1 MIPSVQLTAS
11 YIGVLLGSVLLIATV
26 YSYLKKNNF
35 GLGGTVLSLLGL
47 TLIGLSLWSSVEF
60 SVDAKGKV
68 AVSYTQ
74 TQSETSK
81 AAELNGQLQKLKFQ
95 VDMLS
100 QDISDLKRATPSAK
114 ISSEVASERAAKTQA
129 FNQNSLYSILVFNKI
144 NQQETAASLVNTLLA
159 AGFKSAAASTD
170 LKEAK
175 KQYEVNHA
183 WVIYTLRGKEKL
195 SNVEQILRNKYPN
208 ITFHIEFKESML
220 RNGDIQI
227 LLY

>member
-1 MIPSVQLTAS
+1 MSPIQLIAS
-11 YIGVLLGSVLLIATV
+11 YVGVFLGAVLLLATV
-26 YSYLKKNNF
+26 YGYIKQNNF

-47 TLIGLSLWSSVEF
+47 TLIGLSFWSSFEF

-74 TQSETSK
+74 SQSEASK
-81 AAELNGQLQKLKFQ
+81 AADLNGQLQKLKFQ

-114 ISSEVASERAAKTQA
+114 IFDDAALKRAAKTQA
-129 FNQNSLYSILVFNKI
+129 FNQNSLYSILVFNKE
-144 NQQETAASLVNTLLA
+144 NQQNTASSLVNTLLA
-159 AGFKSAAASTD
+159 EGFKSAAASTD

-175 KQYEVNHA
+175 KQFDPNHA
-183 WVIYTLRGKEKL
+183 WVIYSSRGKEKL
-195 SNVEQILRNKYPN
+195 SELKNMLRDKYPG
-208 ITFHIEFKESML
+208 ITCHVEPKESEL
-220 RNGDIQI
+220 RNGDIQV